1 MVFIIYFLNL
11 PLLFH
16 GESFL
21 GLRSFWNGYM
31 FLCGFY
37 VPGNYGC
44 GHKLII
50 TEIRN
55 LNVNTNVVF
64 TKFWSVIFKSL
75 LLMPKK
81 HAIEKVQWKNLFLS
95 ES

>member
-21 GLRSFWNGYM
+21 GLRFFWNH
-31 FLCGFY
+31 
-37 VPGNYGC
+37 VPDNYGC